1 MRAPLSPGSSR
12 MTRRESIAALAYL
25 PVHVLLLPLAMSFV
39 LLPLI
44 PSLSDAAFNLIYYA
58 VGLVY
63 MLAFE
68 LRFLRRDFD
77 PLCDRPF
84 NCLVEVLAGYGIML
98 ALNLAVNSLLSL
110 FPADN
115 PNNAAVMDMANM
127 EMGTVSAM
135 AVFMAP
141 IVEEILFRGAV
152 FGLLR
157 RKSRVLAYAAS
168 ILLFSLYHVWSFALL
183 DAAAL
188 LYLVQYI
195 PASFVLCRCYERT
208 ESVWAPIFLHMLI
221 NGVSLSLLSQL
232 EELLCRML

>member
-1 MRAPLSPGSSR
+1 MRRPLSPMRSR
-12 MTRRESIAALAYL
+12 MTRREGIAALVYL

-39 LLPLI
+39 LLRLLPTI
-44 PSLSDAAFNLIYYA
+44 SDAVFNLIYYA
-58 VGLVY
+58 AGLGY
-63 MLAFE
+63 MLLFE

-84 NCLVEVLAGYGIML
+84 TCLVEVLTGYGIML
-98 ALNLAVNSLLSL
+98 LLNLAVNSLLSL

-115 PNNAAVMDMANM
+115 PNNAAVMDMAGV
-127 EMGTVSAM
+127 ELGAVSAM

-141 IVEEILFRGAV
+141 IVEEIMFRGAV

-157 RKSRVLAYAAS
+157 RKNRALAYAFS
-168 ILLFSLYHVWSFALL
+168 ILLFSVYHVWSFALL
-183 DAAAL
+183 DARAL

-208 ESVWAPIFLHMLI
+208 DTIWAPIFLHMLI
-221 NGVSLSLLSQL
+221 NGVSLSLLSRL
-232 EELLCRML
+232 GELLCRIL